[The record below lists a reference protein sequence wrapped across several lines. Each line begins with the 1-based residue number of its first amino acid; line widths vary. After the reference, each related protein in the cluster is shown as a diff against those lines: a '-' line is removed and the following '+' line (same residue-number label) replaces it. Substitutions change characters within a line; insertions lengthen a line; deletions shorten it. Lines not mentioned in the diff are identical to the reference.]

1 MMNEWIKLVNQRLYT
16 HTHTHIYIYIYI
28 YSDLGKQ
35 LFREHVM
42 GSITLKNRT
51 ITDILTL
58 IKEDR

>member
-1 MMNEWIKLVNQRLYT
+1 MNRSYYLTNAYIHI
-16 HTHTHIYIYIYI
+16 HTHI

-42 GSITLKNRT
+42 GSTTLKNRT
-51 ITDILTL
+51 IKDILTL